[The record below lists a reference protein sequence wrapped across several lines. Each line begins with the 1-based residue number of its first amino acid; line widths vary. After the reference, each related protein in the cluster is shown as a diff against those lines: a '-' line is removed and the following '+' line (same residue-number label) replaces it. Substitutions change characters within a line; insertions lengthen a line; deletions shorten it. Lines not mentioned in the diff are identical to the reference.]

1 MVLERPYEMQ
11 RCANLILIAML
22 LTIPLAG
29 CNRGVPTASVEGVV
43 TLDGKPLQDIRV
55 LFQPDNKSGEAGVTG
70 SFGLT
75 DAAGK
80 FVLKLSD
87 SQNEGAVVDFHKV
100 TLADKLSEDPKDS
113 DAGGFGKTTKSRIPV
128 QYTTEPPKFEV
139 KSGKVNQ
146 ANFELKSK

>member
-1 MVLERPYEMQ
+1 MDLERLHEMQ
-11 RCANLILIAML
+11 RCANSILMAML

-29 CNRGVPTASVEGVV
+29 CNRGVPTARVEGVV
-43 TLDGKPLQDIRV
+43 TLDGKPLPEIRV
-55 LFQPDNKSGEAGVTG
+55 LFQPDNKNRDVGVTG

-87 SQNEGAVVDFHKV
+87 SQNAGAVVDFHSV
-100 TLADKLSEDPKDS
+100 TLSDKLSEDPKDS
-113 DAGGFGKTTKSRIPV
+113 DAGGFGKTTKSRIPIK
-128 QYTTEPPKFEV
+128 YTNEPPKFEV